1 LIKFPAGN
9 NLGTVLYNFP
19 SYTSPTSVVLD
30 NSGSVY
36 FGAYGGIYR
45 YISGSN
51 AVMQITSNY
60 YSTRVRMDLYGN
72 LYSNDNMQYNIY
84 RYNLTANYC

>member
-1 LIKFPAGN
+1 M
-9 NLGTVLYNFP
+9 GTVLYNFP

-36 FGAYGGIYR
+36 FGASGGIYR
-45 YISGSN
+45 YVSSSN
-51 AVMQITSNY
+51 AVVQVAQQT
-60 YSTRVRMDLYGN
+60 YSYSSARIRMDSYGN
-72 LYSNDNMQYNIY
+72 LYSNDGMNNNIY